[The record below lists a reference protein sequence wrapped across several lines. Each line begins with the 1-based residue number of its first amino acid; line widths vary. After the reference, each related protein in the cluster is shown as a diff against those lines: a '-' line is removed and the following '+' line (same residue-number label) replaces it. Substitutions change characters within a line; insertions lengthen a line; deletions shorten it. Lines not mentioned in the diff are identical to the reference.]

1 MSNKKIVTIGGG
13 SGQYILLSGLRDIEN
28 IDITAIVS
36 MVDSGGSTGRLRD
49 EYGVL
54 PPGDILKCI
63 LALSQNRNAAREI
76 LQKRFNSGS
85 KLDGHSVGNML
96 LTMLSQYSGSF
107 PEGVNALGEALGI
120 KGKVLPVT
128 TDKATLVAELTDGSR
143 LYGETVIDIPR
154 GDQREKIKNTFLV
167 PHHNEEIKV
176 YEPAINAIKQADYII
191 IGPGDLYTSITPN
204 FLVKGMKE
212 ALHDSLGKIVYIVNI
227 MTKFGETDNFSGK
240 DFVINLEDFIGKKVD
255 TAVYNSGQPDAKVL
269 EEYKKQKAYLVDP
282 DVENDWGEREI
293 IKEDMI
299 NIAGDI
305 ARHDFSK
312 LANLIN
318 KLL

>member
-13 SGQYILLSGLRDIEN
+13 SGQYILLSGLRDIQDV
-28 IDITAIVS
+28 DITAIVS

-63 LALSQNRNAAREI
+63 LALSQNRDAAREI
-76 LQKRFNSGS
+76 LQKRFNSGG
-85 KLDGHSVGNML
+85 KLDGHSMGNML

-107 PEGVNALGEALGI
+107 PDGVNALGEALGI
-120 KGKVLPVT
+120 KGRVLPVT
-128 TDKATLVAELTDGSR
+128 TNKATLVAELTDGSR

-176 YEPAINAIKQADYII
+176 YEPAIDAIKKADYII
-191 IGPGDLYTSITPN
+191 IGPGDLYTSIIPN
-204 FLVKGMKE
+204 FLVSGMKE
-212 ALHDSLGKIVYIVNI
+212 ALHDSLGKIIFIVNI

-255 TAVYNSGQPDAKVL
+255 AAIYNSGQPDKNIL
-269 EEYKKQKAYLVDP
+269 EEYKKQKAYLVDFNI
-282 DVENDWGEREI
+282 ENNWGGREI
-293 IKEDMI
+293 VKEDVV
-299 NIAGDI
+299 NTAGDI
-305 ARHDFSK
+305 ARHDLVK
-312 LANLIN
+312 LAKLIN
-318 KLL
+318 KLI

>member
-1 MSNKKIVTIGGG
+1 
-13 SGQYILLSGLRDIEN
+13 
-28 IDITAIVS
+28 
-36 MVDSGGSTGRLRD
+36 
-49 EYGVL
+49 
-54 PPGDILKCI
+54 
-63 LALSQNRNAAREI
+63 
-76 LQKRFNSGS
+76 
-85 KLDGHSVGNML
+85 ML